1 MISHACRD
9 SRIGVEMPMVTRRLA
24 GWPHGGLTFR
34 FRYAGG
40 VMGSME
46 VGNGLVWPHLRRRT
60 ELLGAESAILRG
72 GGRLLGGNVF
82 QLDAMRL
89 VMLLV
94 LVV

>member
-1 MISHACRD
+1 
-9 SRIGVEMPMVTRRLA
+9 
-24 GWPHGGLTFR
+24 
-34 FRYAGG
+34 
-40 VMGSME
+40 MGSVE

-60 ELLGAESAILRG
+60 KLLGAGSAILRG
-72 GGRLLGGNVF
+72 GRRLLGGNVF